1 MSEFLRTFGTLLF
14 FSFIACCVA
23 SALLQVIAWTRHKAE
38 GASINPGALWKPEG
52 HFDAVGL
59 YQMRIAKRALII
71 GGVMYLSYGLLMIVA
86 GATRAGS

>member
-1 MSEFLRTFGTLLF
+1 MSKFLATFGTLLF

-23 SALLQVIAWTRHKAE
+23 SALLQMLAWTRHKRE
-38 GASINPGALWKPEG
+38 GVTINPGALWKPEG

-86 GATRAGS
+86 GVTNAGS